1 MPPAKAIRIG
11 VIGCGHIAAEQVTK
25 WQGAGKVR
33 VVAGVELDDAH
44 FERFASGFELVPTR
58 AGSIEDLLSGNPN
71 SLDAVYIATPH
82 VFHAEQTVAAL
93 RAGLDVLLEKPM
105 AFTVADARMI
115 DSAVAE
121 SGRTLVVSFNGSL
134 SPGIRAASDAVA
146 NGDFG
151 KLHAIAG
158 TVSENW
164 ASLYSGHW
172 KQDPK
177 VSGGGFL
184 LDSGSHL
191 LNAVLDITGCG
202 LETVSAR
209 FVETSPGIEVGAVLS
224 GQMQNGALVS
234 LVACGITA
242 TPCMGELVFYF
253 DRTVLRVDP
262 WGKRPAVVRQG
273 LDLVEQ
279 EIPCGKE
286 FHLIDLFR
294 DVCTGRIANP
304 SPASRNVEFA
314 RLWAATRKSAE
325 QGGRPVHTKD
335 VEGL

>member
-11 VIGCGHIAAEQVTK
+11 VIGCGHIATEQVTK

-33 VVAGVELDDAH
+33 VVAGVELDGAQ
-44 FERFASGFELVPTR
+44 FARFASGFEPGPTR
-58 AGSIEDLLSGNPN
+58 AGSVEELVSENPK

-82 VFHAEQTVAAL
+82 VFHTAQAVAAL

-115 DSAVAE
+115 ERAVAE

-151 KLHAIAG
+151 KLNGIAG
-158 TVSENW
+158 AASENW
-164 ASLYSGHW
+164 AALNSGHW
-172 KQDPK
+172 KQDP
-177 VSGGGFL
+177 VISGGGFL
-184 LDSGSHL
+184 LDTGSHL
-191 LNAVLDITGCG
+191 LNAVLDIAGCS

-209 FVETSPGIEVGAVLS
+209 FAEISPGIEVVAALS

-234 LVACGITA
+234 LVACGNTA
-242 TPCMGELVFYF
+242 PPCVGELVFFF
-253 DRTVLRVDP
+253 DRAVLRIDP

-273 LDLVEQ
+273 PDLVEQ
-279 EIPCGKE
+279 EIPCCKE
-286 FHLIDLFR
+286 RHLIDLFR
-294 DVCTGRIANP
+294 VVCTGRIANP
-304 SPASRNVEFA
+304 SPVSRNVEFA

-325 QGGRPVHTKD
+325 HGGQPVHIKD
-335 VEGL
+335 VEG